1 MSGVP
6 GLSRP
11 FSRSALIG
19 LATVP
24 AVLLL
29 TQIFPHSVPLGTVLY
44 GVLYGGLNGLLAV
57 GLVLTY
63 RVTRSIN
70 FAYGAM
76 GGLPAGIGASLYLA
90 HHWPW
95 FSVIIFSVVF
105 GAAVGLAVGALI
117 NWRFSNS
124 PKLVLTVA
132 TIGLSQLLGGL
143 ALYVPRYF
151 HGPAIIASFQ
161 TGLSKT
167 HASLWPVLF
176 NGNDLVVVI
185 AVPLVVL
192 GVSWFLLGTDA
203 GRAVRA
209 IADNPDRA
217 RLVGIPARRLLLGVW
232 AVSGLVAGLTVILQA
247 PRAGVPLN
255 AAVGPA
261 ILLPPLAAA
270 VVAKMDSLVTAFAAA
285 VGLGVLESVV
295 RLDVSKQSVETPL
308 FLVVILLALLLQR
321 RSESR
326 AEAAD
331 EASWSA
337 AGALRPIPAFMRSLP
352 EVRAARALGAAL
364 LAIVALSL
372 PAILTPGRL
381 DQVSIGLVFGLGAL
395 SLVVLSGWAGT
406 ISLGQFALI
415 GVGAVVAG
423 DLMVHLNLDFFLSM
437 VVAGV
442 VGAAAAVVLGSPALR
457 VRGIYL
463 AVTTLA
469 FAVAANNFFFNPVDF
484 GKELPGA
491 NSVVRGV
498 LWKRFPLH
506 GEGDLYFLCL
516 GILVLAIVLTRGIRH
531 ARPGRAILATR
542 DNSRA
547 AEAMAVPTA
556 RTRLVAFMI
565 SGVIAGVAGALY
577 VTIIGGVG
585 FQTFQPVDSVTV
597 FSMVVIGGLSSIAGS
612 LGGVALI
619 QWIGI
624 EFPKAQILLTGVGLL
639 IVLMVFPSGLA
650 GLYERLRDWALV
662 RVARRRGLDTS
673 VWADAGSVTEEAMD
687 STEETAAF
695 APAGAE
701 PDGNGQGALLRCTG
715 VNAAYGQLQ
724 VLFGVDLT
732 VREGEIVA
740 LLGTNGAGKSSLLR
754 SVTGLLPA
762 STGTVTFDGQDITST
777 PTESVANMGLTMMPG
792 GRGVFPSLTVAE
804 NLRVAS
810 WPIRGDRAAAEDA
823 RSRAIALF
831 PILGERENQLAGNL
845 SGGEQQMLSLA
856 MAFLVKPKLLCID
869 ELSLGLSPTVVSS
882 LLDAVRDIHRGGTTI
897 LIVEQSINVALLLA
911 ERATFL
917 EKGQVRFT
925 GPAAGLLDRPDLL
938 RAVFIGSHDGK
949 AELPGVGTVEPGR
962 RLHTKHVGQKI
973 DREGEPALECIGL
986 VKRFGG
992 IRAVDEVDLRV
1003 MPHEVVGL
1011 IGHNGAGKTTLFD
1024 VVSGFLTPNGG
1035 RIRIFGEDVTDYPPY
1050 RRAQT
1055 GLGRSFQEARLY
1067 PSLTVTETIS
1077 VALERHMASREPFAA
1092 AFRWPASTDS
1102 EAAVAERVDEVI
1114 GQLGLGAYAQ
1124 RPIGELSTGTRRIVE
1139 LACVLAQRPSLLL
1152 LDEPSGGVAQAETEA
1167 LGPLL
1172 REVAADTGCTMVVIE
1187 HDMAMISSLCDR
1199 LVALELG
1206 AVIAEGKPADV
1217 LSHPEVIASYL
1228 GADAETVARSGRR
1241 ARPTKRK
1248 AKQTTSAR

>member
-1 MSGVP
+1 
-6 GLSRP
+6 
-11 FSRSALIG
+11 
-19 LATVP
+19 
-24 AVLLL
+24 
-29 TQIFPHSVPLGTVLY
+29 
-44 GVLYGGLNGLLAV
+44 
-57 GLVLTY
+57 
-63 RVTRSIN
+63 
-70 FAYGAM
+70 
-76 GGLPAGIGASLYLA
+76 
-90 HHWPW
+90 
-95 FSVIIFSVVF
+95 
-105 GAAVGLAVGALI
+105 GLAVGALI
-117 NWRFSNS
+117 NWRFSHS

-161 TGLSKT
+161 TGLSRA
-167 HASLWPVLF
+167 HASIRPVLF

-185 AVPLVVL
+185 AVPIVVL

-295 RLDVSKQSVETPL
+295 RLDISKQSIETPL
-308 FLVVILLALLLQR
+308 FLVVILVALLLQR

-326 AEAAD
+326 AEAGD

-337 AGALRPIPAFMRSLP
+337 AGALRPIPAFMRTLP
-352 EVRAARALGAAL
+352 EVRAARALGAAV

-372 PAILTPGRL
+372 PTVLTPGRL

-415 GVGAVVAG
+415 GVGAVAAG
-423 DLMVHLNLDFFLSM
+423 DLIVHLNLDFFVSM
-437 VVAGV
+437 VAAGV
-442 VGAAAAVVLGSPALR
+442 VGAAAAVILGSPALR

-484 GKELPGA
+484 GKELPDA
-491 NSVVRGV
+491 NSVVRPV

-516 GILVLAIVLTRGIRH
+516 GILVLAIVLTRGIRN

-542 DNSRA
+542 DNMRA

-577 VTIIGGVG
+577 VAIIGGVG

-673 VWADAGSVTEEAMD
+673 VWADAGTTADAPEVAVSSGD
-687 STEETAAF
+687 ETAAF
-695 APAGAE
+695 VPVSAE
-701 PDGNGQGALLRCTG
+701 SDGNSNGQGVLLRCTG

-724 VLFGVDLT
+724 VLFGVDMT

-762 STGTVTFDGQDITST
+762 SAGTITFDGQDITST
-777 PTESVANMGLTMMPG
+777 PTESVAKMGLTMMPG
-792 GRGVFPSLTVAE
+792 GRGVFPSLTVSE

-869 ELSLGLSPTVVSS
+869 ELSLGLSPTVVST
-882 LLDAVRDIHRGGTTI
+882 LLDAVRDIHRAGTTI
-897 LIVEQSINVALLLA
+897 LIVEQSVNVALLLA

-938 RAVFIGSHDGK
+938 RAVFIGNQGGK
-949 AELPGVGTVEPGR
+949 ADVPGLGTVTSR
-962 RLHTKHVGQKI
+962 RSIGKHVGPTI
-973 DREGEPALECIGL
+973 ERDATPALECIGL

-992 IRAVDEVDLRV
+992 IRAVDEVDLTV

-1024 VVSGFLTPNGG
+1024 VVSGFLRPSGG
-1035 RIRIFGEDVTDYPPY
+1035 RIRIFGDEVTDYPAY
-1050 RRAQT
+1050 RRART
-1055 GLGRSFQEARLY
+1055 GLGRSFQEARLF

-1077 VALERHMASREPFAA
+1077 VALERHLESKDMLAA
-1092 AFRWPASTDS
+1092 AFQLPASYES
-1102 EAAVAERVDEVI
+1102 KEAVA
-1114 GQLGLGAYAQ
+1114 
-1124 RPIGELSTGTRRIVE
+1124 
-1139 LACVLAQRPSLLL
+1139 
-1152 LDEPSGGVAQAETEA
+1152 
-1167 LGPLL
+1167 
-1172 REVAADTGCTMVVIE
+1172 
-1187 HDMAMISSLCDR
+1187 
-1199 LVALELG
+1199 
-1206 AVIAEGKPADV
+1206 
-1217 LSHPEVIASYL
+1217 
-1228 GADAETVARSGRR
+1228 
-1241 ARPTKRK
+1241 
-1248 AKQTTSAR
+1248 